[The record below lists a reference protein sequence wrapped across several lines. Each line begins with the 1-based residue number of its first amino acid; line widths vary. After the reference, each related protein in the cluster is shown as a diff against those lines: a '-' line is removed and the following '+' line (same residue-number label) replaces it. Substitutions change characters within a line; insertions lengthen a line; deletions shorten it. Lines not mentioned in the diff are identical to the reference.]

1 MKILTITSILLAFSL
16 FEGKFDKKIHDD
28 NTRTPRPRA
37 TFPPDCPPGWPV
49 QPTLKPYKK

>member
-1 MKILTITSILLAFSL
+1 MKILVVASILLAFSL

-28 NTRTPRPRA
+28 STKTPRPRA

-49 QPTLKPYKK
+49 QPTLKPKK